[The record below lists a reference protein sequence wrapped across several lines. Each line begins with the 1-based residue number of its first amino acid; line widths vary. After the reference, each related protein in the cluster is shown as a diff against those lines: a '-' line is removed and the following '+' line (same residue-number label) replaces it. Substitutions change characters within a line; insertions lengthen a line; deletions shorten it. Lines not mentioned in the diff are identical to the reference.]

1 MPLQDV
7 DGKII
12 SIQRLCRFESS
23 EALRKNCFSNISIQ
37 RLCRFELKSVKS
49 VSLFRQFQYNDCV
62 GSRINRGSRFN
73 NINNFN
79 TTIVSV
85 RAVKFCSSFSSF
97 LFQYNDCV
105 GSSLFDD
112 KPSVDIPTFQYND
125 CVGSRLLLFCKRSIL
140 FDFNTT
146 IVSVRGPLLM
156 FEADNIRYFNTTIVS
171 VRASLGFVPV
181 PLLSLFQYNDCVGS
195 RVSRIVFSSLLHN
208 FNTTIVSVR
217 VRKSSI

>member
-1 MPLQDV
+1 M
-7 DGKII
+7 
-12 SIQRLCRFESS
+12 S
-23 EALRKNCFSNISIQ
+23 ALA
-37 RLCRFELKSVKS
+37 L
-49 VSLFRQFQYNDCV
+49 D
-62 GSRINRGSRFN
+62 
-73 NINNFN
+73 FN

-85 RAVKFCSSFSSF
+85 RVSDEELENEA
-97 LFQYNDCV
+97 LDY
-105 GSSLFDD
+105 
-112 KPSVDIPTFQYND
+112 
-125 CVGSRLLLFCKRSIL
+125 
-140 FDFNTT
+140 FNTT